1 MTQALYEKLRSNTSI
16 VAATDPV
23 IAEIIEAERNRQS
36 ETLCL
41 IPSENYVSS
50 AVAAA
55 LSSPFTNK
63 YSEGYPYV
71 WKDGEEEDKNGRYYQ
86 GQEFAN
92 RLEKL
97 AIERALD
104 LFTDDPSKYHA
115 NVQPLS
121 GAPANLAVLNALLK
135 PGDTFMGLSL
145 DDGGHLTHGHKV
157 SLTSKIYTAVQ
168 YHLNEKGE
176 LDYDGIAKLAEKTRP
191 KLIVCGATAYPL
203 QIDFKKFGEIAT
215 SVGALLMADIAHIAG
230 LCVAGVHP
238 HPFPYADVVTSTTHK
253 ILRGPRAGIILCKK
267 ELGQK
272 IDTAVFPGLQGGP
285 HMNVVGAMAV
295 AFKEALKPAYRGY
308 AAQVVKNARVLA
320 TSLQEYGFVLVGGG
334 TENHLILIDIVHSA
348 PDVASPTG
356 NEYAT
361 HLEQVGIVANKNA
374 IPGDA
379 KPWIPSG
386 VRLGTPAITSLGMKE
401 PEMKQVAIFMAQ
413 AAQAKGDEEILR
425 RLKQEVKEFVAPFLV
440 NLP

>member
-1 MTQALYEKLRSNTSI
+1 MTHLLYEKLCSNTSI
-16 VAATDPV
+16 VSATDPV
-23 IAEIIEAERNRQS
+23 VAEILEAERNRQS
-36 ETLCL
+36 GTICL

-71 WKDGEEEDKNGRYYQ
+71 WKDGEREDKNGRYYQ

-92 RLEKL
+92 HLEKL
-97 AIERALD
+97 AIDRALT
-104 LFTDDPSKYHA
+104 LFTDNPSQYHA

-203 QIDFKKFGEIAT
+203 QIDFKKFGQIAQ

-272 IDTAVFPGLQGGP
+272 IDMAVFPGLQGGP

-295 AFKEALKPAYRGY
+295 AFTEALQPAYKEY
-308 AAQVVKNARVLA
+308 AAQVVKNAKALA
-320 TSLQEYGFVLVGGG
+320 TSLQQYGFTLVGGG
-334 TENHLILIDIVHSA
+334 TENHLILIDVVHSA
-348 PDVASPTG
+348 PEVSAPTG

-361 HLEQVGIVANKNA
+361 CLEKAGIVANKNA

-401 PEMKQVAIFMAQ
+401 AEMATIATFMAE
-413 AAQAKGDEEILR
+413 AAKAKGNEKILR
-425 RLKQEVKEFVAPFLV
+425 RLKQEVKAFVAPFSV
-440 NLP
+440 TLP